1 MRRVRGNGG
10 RMARLTPSHIVA
22 ISLLVLTVSCS
33 AGALLALI
41 FSALQ
46 LFPTSIAL
54 TLFRECVGAGFAS
67 GMLAA
72 RRLRG

>member
-1 MRRVRGNGG
+1 MRLEVG
-10 RMARLTPSHIVA
+10 MAKLTPSHIVA
-22 ISLLVLTVSCS
+22 VSLLVLTASCS
-33 AGALLALI
+33 VGALLALV

-67 GMLAA
+67 GVLAV